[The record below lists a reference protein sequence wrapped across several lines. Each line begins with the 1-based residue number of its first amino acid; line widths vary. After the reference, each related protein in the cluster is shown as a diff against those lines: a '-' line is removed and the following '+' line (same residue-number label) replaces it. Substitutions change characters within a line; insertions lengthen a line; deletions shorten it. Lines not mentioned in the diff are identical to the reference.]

1 MGQCERQ
8 ARAFGKVSQASQE
21 KFTREAITWIHPW
34 TDHLFSF
41 RTTRPAAFRFTAGQ
55 FARLGVEKPDGSVA
69 WRAYSMVSGPFD
81 EFLEFYSIVVP
92 GGEFTSELSRL
103 KVGDTIFIDK
113 QNHGFL
119 TLSRFQG
126 GNELWLLST
135 GTGIAPFLSILQDL
149 EAWEHF
155 DHIVLAHSVREAKEL
170 AYRDTIES
178 LSAHEVFQDF
188 AHKLIYLPIV
198 TREAVPGMPQK
209 RLTELISSGELES
222 RAGLAFDIDKSRFML
237 CGNPQMVDDT
247 RQALKAKGFRTAR
260 QSAPGQIAV
269 ENYW

>member
-1 MGQCERQ
+1 MI
-8 ARAFGKVSQASQE
+8 QASQE

-41 RTTRPAAFRFTAGQ
+41 RTTRPPSFRFTAGQ

-69 WRAYSMVSGPFD
+69 WRAYSMVSGPYD

-92 GGEFTSELSRL
+92 GGEFTSELVRL
-103 KVGDTIFIDK
+103 QVGDTLFIDK

-126 GNELWLLST
+126 GTDLWLLST
-135 GTGIAPFLSILQDL
+135 GTGIAPFLSILQDP
-149 EAWEHF
+149 EAWENF
-155 DHIVLAHSVREAKEL
+155 EHIVLAHSVREAKEL
-170 AYRDTIES
+170 AYRELIES
-178 LSAHEVFQDF
+178 FRAHDIYKEH
-188 AHKLIYLPIV
+188 AHKLIYVPIV
-198 TREAVPGMPQK
+198 TRESIPGMPHQ
-209 RLTELISSGELES
+209 RLTTLITSGQLES
-222 RAGLAFDIDKSRFML
+222 CARLSLDLDKSRIML

-247 RQALKAKGFRTAR
+247 RQVLKAKGFRTAR
-260 QSAPGQIAV
+260 QTTPGQIAV

>member
-1 MGQCERQ
+1 
-8 ARAFGKVSQASQE
+8 VSQASQE
-21 KFTREAITWIHPW
+21 KFTREVITWIHPW

-41 RTTRPAAFRFTAGQ
+41 RITRPASFRFTAGQ
-55 FARLGVEKPDGSVA
+55 FARLGVEKPDGAVA
-69 WRAYSMVSGPFD
+69 WRAYSMVSGPYD

-103 KVGDTIFIDK
+103 KVGDAILIDK

-126 GNELWLLST
+126 GKDLWLLST

-149 EAWEHF
+149 EAWENF

-170 AYRDTIES
+170 AYRELIQS
-178 LSAHEVFQDF
+178 FSGHEIFKEH
-188 AHKLIYLPIV
+188 AYKLIYLPVV
-198 TREAVPGMPQK
+198 TREVVPGMPHQ
-209 RLTELISSGELES
+209 RLTEMI
-222 RAGLAFDIDKSRFML
+222 RAGTLETLVCLGLDIDNSRIML
-237 CGNPQMVDDT
+237 CGNPQMVDES
-247 RQALKAKGFRTAR
+247 RQALKDRGFRTSR
-260 QSAPGQIAV
+260 QSTPGQIAV

>member
-1 MGQCERQ
+1 MI
-8 ARAFGKVSQASQE
+8 QASQE

-69 WRAYSMVSGPFD
+69 WRAYSMVSGPYD

-92 GGEFTSELSRL
+92 GGEFTSELVRL
-103 KVGDTIFIDK
+103 KVSDTLFVDK

-126 GNELWLLST
+126 GADLWLLST
-135 GTGIAPFLSILQDL
+135 GTGIAPFLSILQDPA
-149 EAWEHF
+149 AWENF
-155 DHIVLAHSVREAKEL
+155 EHIVLAHSVREAKEL
-170 AYRDTIES
+170 AYRELIES
-178 LSAHEVFQDF
+178 FRAHDIYKEH
-188 AHKLIYLPIV
+188 AHKLIYVPIV
-198 TREAVPGMPQK
+198 TRESIPGMPHQ
-209 RLTELISSGELES
+209 RLTTLITSGELES
-222 RAGLAFDIDKSRFML
+222 CARLVLDLDKSRIML

-260 QSAPGQIAV
+260 QSTPGQIAV

>member
-1 MGQCERQ
+1 MGRSERQ

-41 RTTRPAAFRFTAGQ
+41 RTTRPASFRFTAGQ
-55 FARLGVEKPDGSVA
+55 FARLGVEKSDGSVA
-69 WRAYSMVSGPFD
+69 WRAYSMVSGPYD

-103 KVGDTIFIDK
+103 KVGDTVLIDK

-126 GNELWLLST
+126 GKDLWLLST

-149 EAWEHF
+149 EAWENF
-155 DHIVLAHSVREAKEL
+155 EHIVVAHSVRQAKEL
-170 AYRDTIES
+170 AYRELIES
-178 LSAHEVFQDF
+178 FSQHEIFKEH
-188 AHKLIYLPIV
+188 AHKLIYIPIV
-198 TREAVPGMPQK
+198 TRESLPGASSE
-209 RLTELISSGELES
+209 RLTALIGSGKLES
-222 RAGLAFDIDKSRFML
+222 LAGIAFDMDKSRFML
-237 CGNPQMVDDT
+237 CGNPEMVDDT

-260 QSAPGQIAV
+260 QSTPGQIAV